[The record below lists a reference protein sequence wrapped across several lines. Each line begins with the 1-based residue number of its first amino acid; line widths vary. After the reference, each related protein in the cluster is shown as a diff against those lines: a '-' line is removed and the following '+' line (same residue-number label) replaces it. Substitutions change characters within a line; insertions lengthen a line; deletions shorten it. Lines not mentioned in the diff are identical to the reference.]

1 MASSIRLGKLFGIEI
16 GINWSLVFV
25 FALITWTV
33 ATEVLP
39 IDVPGKGPSP
49 TGSLELWEALRS
61 MRACSHTNLR
71 MRSWRGAMASRS
83 AASRCGCS
91 EALQDLTANLQAPG
105 PKD

>member
-25 FALITWTV
+25 FALITWTI

-39 IDVPGKGPSP
+39 SDVPGQGRSP

-61 MRACSHTNLR
+61 MRACLHT
-71 MRSWRGAMASRS
+71 RSWRDAMASRS
-83 AASRCGCS
+83 GASRCGCS